1 MLGRAK
7 VLWING
13 PAGYGKTVLS
23 ARVVQHLKAQA
34 QFILASFFFSADL
47 KDRADPFSV
56 IRSWISQ
63 VALQSRDAFDLAY
76 EKFEIHEGQPISS
89 SEVTELFRE
98 MVQRVP
104 NCTFIVDGLDECSS
118 KGSWST
124 RHSNT
129 LTSFIRM
136 TTQAISSTNSRML
149 VVSREDQDIRNGFFE
164 DSSNSMETEPL
175 EYKMTPADV
184 RSDATKLAHN
194 IVDQKLNNKSITMRA
209 AIADRIV
216 DRCDSMFLRIRLLED
231 DIREGKSQKQ
241 LERIVDHGPT
251 ELSNLYDRNWE
262 RIMERS
268 NDRARALAILRWVAF
283 GLRPITIL
291 EMTGALVLTDSEDI
305 DDLEDELP
313 DEVDEHYVRTE
324 ILELCASLVETREAA
339 SADDLGSRTLHLTH
353 FTVRQYIL
361 LKLPVPASQL
371 IANSSLTFSNEL
383 VQNNVLAETCLRYIG
398 TSGLWDSTQHGT
410 TIGTIGRSFRDYA
423 ADSWYKHAKSD
434 GSNYAAVRKLMI
446 SFFRPPN
453 DNWEAWRRQY
463 DAVQPQSRMLQY
475 RGVITSASRLFYA
488 SLLGLQ
494 DIVDDLIKHVGVE
507 IDDVDESGRTALLA
521 AVYKGRHDLV
531 QYLLEMDADISKS
544 SNEGRTPLYIASR
557 WGHVNIVKLFLQ
569 KGANCTIV
577 AKDGWTPLH
586 IALETGHT
594 EVVKLLLEK
603 GADCTIATK
612 DGWTPLNFASNNGHT
627 KVVKLLLEKGA
638 DCTIAT
644 KDGWT
649 PLYIASENGHTEV
662 VKLLLEKGADCTTA
676 TKDGWTP
683 LNFASKNGHTK
694 VVKLLL
700 EKGADWATANNN
712 GWTPLNSASDS
723 GHVDVVKLLL
733 EKGADWATANNNGW
747 TPLNSAS
754 DSGHVDVVKL
764 LLEKGADWA
773 ITNKSGWTPLH
784 IAAINGHLEVAR
796 VLCQNTSINVSQQ
809 DNNGRTPL
817 FLAARSGQ
825 LDILHFLLL
834 KSPTD
839 VRIKDRY
846 GATPLFV
853 ASRHGDEGVAS
864 ALLSFDV
871 TTFHS
876 TDVFGRTV
884 QMWARKSGN
893 SRLVDLIN
901 HYANPAFVSND
912 AGDES
917 VVFKPAISRDAFA
930 WCDICTLNL
939 REDCGSYNCALC
951 DGGNFD
957 ICMECFEFGLH
968 CQDESHEW
976 SLVRGQHE
984 AV

>member
-34 QFILASFFFSADL
+34 QFILASYFFSADL
-47 KDRADPFSV
+47 KERADPFIV

-63 VALQSRDAFDLAY
+63 VISQSQDAFDLAY
-76 EKFEIHEGQPISS
+76 EKFEIHGGQPTSS
-89 SEVTELFRE
+89 SEVMELFQE

-104 NCTFIVDGLDECSS
+104 NCTFVVDGLDECSS

-124 RHSNT
+124 MHSKT

-136 TTQAISSTNSRML
+136 TAQAISSANSRML

-164 DSSNSMETEPL
+164 DGSNNMEIELL
-175 EYKMTPADV
+175 EYKMTPSDV
-184 RSDATKLAHN
+184 RSDATRLSHT
-194 IVDQKLNNKSITMRA
+194 IVNQKLNNKSITMRA
-209 AIADRIV
+209 EIADRIV
-216 DRCDSMFLRIRLLED
+216 DRCDSMFLRIRLLEN
-231 DIREGKSQKQ
+231 DIRGGKNQRQ
-241 LERIVDHGPT
+241 LERIVDQAPT
-251 ELSNLYDRNWE
+251 ELSNLYDRNWA
-262 RIMERS
+262 RIMERG
-268 NDRARALAILRWVAF
+268 NDRARALAILRLVAF

-291 EMTGALVLTDSEDI
+291 EMTGALLLTDLEDI
-305 DDLEDELP
+305 DNLEDIDELEDELP
-313 DEVDEHYVRTE
+313 DEVDEHYVKTE
-324 ILELCASLVETREAA
+324 ILELCASLVETRAA
-339 SADDLGSRTLHLTH
+339 GSTDDLGSRTLHLTH
-353 FTVRQYIL
+353 FTVKQYVL
-361 LKLPVPASQL
+361 LKLPVPSSQL
-371 IANSSLTFSNEL
+371 IANSSLMLSNEL
-383 VQNNVLAETCLRYIG
+383 VQNNILAEACLRYIRIA
-398 TSGLWDSTQHGT
+398 GLRDSTQHGKA
-410 TIGTIGRSFRDYA
+410 IGNAGQSFRDYA
-423 ADSWYKHAKSD
+423 ADYWYRHAKSE
-434 GSNYAAVRKLMI
+434 GSNYAPVRKLMV
-446 SFFRPPN
+446 SFFCSAN

-463 DAVQPQSRMLQY
+463 DDAHPQFLTLRY
-475 RGVITSASRLFYA
+475 RGEITSASRLFYA

-494 DIVDDLIKHVGVE
+494 DIVDELIKLDVE

-521 AVYKGRHDLV
+521 AAYKGRHDLV
-531 QYLLEMDADISKS
+531 QYLLERNADINKT
-544 SNEGRTPLYIASR
+544 SNEGCTPLYIASY

-569 KGANCTIV
+569 KGADCTI
-577 AKDGWTPLH
+577 ANNGWTPLNS
-586 IALETGHT
+586 ASNNGHV

-603 GADCTIATK
+603 GA
-612 DGWTPLNFASNNGHT
+612 N
-627 KVVKLLLEKGA
+627 
-638 DCTIAT
+638 
-644 KDGWT
+644 
-649 PLYIASENGHTEV
+649 
-662 VKLLLEKGADCTTA
+662 
-676 TKDGWTP
+676 
-683 LNFASKNGHTK
+683 
-694 VVKLLL
+694 
-700 EKGADWATANNN
+700 WATASNN
-712 GWTPLNSASDS
+712 GWTPLN
-723 GHVDVVKLLL
+723 V
-733 EKGADWATANNNGW
+733 
-747 TPLNSAS
+747 AS

-773 ITNKSGWTPLH
+773 ITNKSGWAPLH
-784 IAAINGHLEVAR
+784 IAAIHGHLEVAR

-839 VRIKDRY
+839 VSIKDRY

-853 ASRHGDEGVAS
+853 ASRYGDEEVAS

-871 TTFHS
+871 TTFDS

-901 HYANPAFVSND
+901 RYANPAFVSND

-917 VVFKPAISRDAFA
+917 VVFKPAISRVAFA